1 MTDIPK
7 PTDAE
12 IKAQIMYWGSQQM
25 TYVIRNGLS
34 MDGYKGLKTDWVRR
48 QLERLE
54 RAGQVKRVPSVY
66 ARQICWAL
74 VDVVRP

>member
-1 MTDIPK
+1 MTIKPK

-34 MDGYKGLKTDWVRR
+34 MDGHKGLKTDWVRR
-48 QLERLE
+48 QLERME
-54 RAGQVKRVPSVY
+54 RAGEVKRVPSVY

-74 VDVVRP
+74 AKPVAP

>member
-1 MTDIPK
+1 MTIKPK

-34 MDGYKGLKTDWVRR
+34 MDGHKGLKTDWVRR

-66 ARQICWAL
+66 TRQICWAL
-74 VDVVRP
+74 VEVVRP

>member
-1 MTDIPK
+1 MTDKPK
-7 PTDAE
+7 PTDTE
-12 IKAQIMYWGSQQM
+12 IKAQILNWGSQQM
-25 TYVIRNGLS
+25 TYVIRNGLA
-34 MDGYKGLKTDWVRR
+34 MDGHKGLKTDWVRR

-74 VDVVRP
+74 ADGVKP